1 MDLGAEHLEEKDVY
15 KSYNG
20 EWANGCQLDCWLSN
34 FHPTRTKGARSAR
47 HRCLASCLPPKTTTK
62 SSQRACESCPTSVFA
77 HAFVQLCEIFLLLPF
92 SVQIQS
98 VSNCAT
104 CLPKGDVTVTSL
116 KIVWRARIEFPATG
130 SDNARTSHLFLE
142 TNVSQT
148 SYTWPKFI
156 GRLWGYPC

>member
-1 MDLGAEHLEEKDVY
+1 MRAAARAEQGRCLSKMPKSCWRNDGEHVLASAFAHMWILERNTWRRRTY
-15 KSYNG
+15 INHTM
-20 EWANGCQLDCWLSN
+20 ANGCQLDCWFST

-104 CLPKGDVTVTSL
+104 CLPKGDVTVTTVL
-116 KIVWRARIEFPATG
+116 K
-130 SDNARTSHLFLE
+130 
-142 TNVSQT
+142 
-148 SYTWPKFI
+148 
-156 GRLWGYPC
+156 